1 MEKLNVKL
9 PIEVMI
15 ALEILDNNGYMS
27 YIVGGCV
34 RDCIIGIEPHDY
46 DIATPALPNEIKK
59 IFSQFKTVD
68 TGIKHGTITVLINNI
83 PLEITTFRI
92 DGKYE
97 DNRHPKEIFFTSDLK
112 EDLSRRDFTI
122 NAMAYNPSIGL
133 VDYFGGKKDI
143 RKKLIKCVGNPDER
157 FNEDALRIMR
167 AVRFAS
173 ILDYHIENNTLESIK
188 KNKMLLK
195 NVSMERINSEFIKTI
210 KVSYRREMA
219 ELIQVVVPELTEKM
233 ISDSLVMIGTFCFSV
248 YTRLALIFNFD
259 KDKLKEIL
267 QRLKFDNK
275 TIKNVIDTHEL
286 IYKFRDKSSI
296 SSPKYCIKIILNQN
310 ADIVRSVIEG
320 IRCTSYLDSDTD
332 YYFLA
337 NIMLKHLQEC
347 EEGCYKVSQL
357 AVNGNGMKSIGLEG
371 KDIGEMLE
379 SLLLAVF
386 AEEVSN
392 TYDDLMEYTKKI
404 KNGKK

>member
-1 MEKLNVKL
+1 MVMKLPKSVELILSKLN
-9 PIEVMI
+9 
-15 ALEILDNNGYMS
+15 NCGYEA

-34 RDCIIGIEPHDY
+34 RDSIIGTTPHDW
-46 DIATPALPNEIKK
+46 DICTSAPPEQVMEVFEGYK
-59 IFSQFKTVD
+59 IIPTEL
-68 TGIKHGTITVLINNI
+68 KHGVITIIIDDAQYEVTAYH
-83 PLEITTFRI
+83 I

-97 DNRHPKEIFFTSDLK
+97 DNRHPKEVSFTSDLK

-173 ILDYHIENNTLESIK
+173 ILNYHIDNNTLESIK

-195 NVSMERINSEFIKTI
+195 NVSIERINSEFIKTI
-210 KVSYRREMA
+210 EVSYRREMA

-233 ISDSLVMIGTFCFSV
+233 ICDSLVMVGTFCSSI

-275 TIKNVIDTHEL
+275 TIKDVVDTHEL
-286 IYKFRDKSSI
+286 IYRFRNKSSI
-296 SSPKYCIKIILNQN
+296 SSPKY
-310 ADIVRSVIEG
+310 
-320 IRCTSYLDSDTD
+320 
-332 YYFLA
+332 
-337 NIMLKHLQEC
+337 
-347 EEGCYKVSQL
+347 
-357 AVNGNGMKSIGLEG
+357 
-371 KDIGEMLE
+371 
-379 SLLLAVF
+379 
-386 AEEVSN
+386 
-392 TYDDLMEYTKKI
+392 
-404 KNGKK
+404 

>member
-1 MEKLNVKL
+1 MVIKLPKSVELILSKLN
-9 PIEVMI
+9 
-15 ALEILDNNGYMS
+15 NCGYEA
-27 YIVGGCV
+27 YVVGGCV
-34 RDCIIGIEPHDY
+34 RDSIIGITPHDW
-46 DIATPALPNEIKK
+46 DICTSALPEQVMEIFEGYK
-59 IFSQFKTVD
+59 IIP
-68 TGIKHGTITVLINNI
+68 TGLKHGTVTIIIDDVQY
-83 PLEITTFRI
+83 EVTTYRI

-97 DNRHPKEIFFTSDLK
+97 DNRHPKEVSFTSDLK

-173 ILDYHIENNTLESIK
+173 ILNYHIEDNTLESIK

-210 KVSYRREMA
+210 EVSYKREMA

-233 ISDSLVMIGTFCFSV
+233 IYDSLVMVGTFCSSV

-275 TIKNVIDTHEL
+275 TIKNVVDTHEL
-286 IYKFRDKSSI
+286 IYRFRDKNSI

-337 NIMLKHLQEC
+337 NIMSKHLKEC
-347 EEGCYKVSQL
+347 EEGCYKISQL
-357 AVNGNGMKSIGLEG
+357 AVNGNDMKSIGLEG
-371 KDIGEMLE
+371 KAIGEMLE

-392 TYDDLMEYTKKI
+392 TYDDLMEYTRKI
-404 KNGKK
+404 RNGKE

>member
-1 MEKLNVKL
+1 MVIKLPKSVELILSKLN
-9 PIEVMI
+9 
-15 ALEILDNNGYMS
+15 NCGYEA

-34 RDCIIGIEPHDY
+34 RDSIIGTTPHDW
-46 DIATPALPNEIKK
+46 DICTSALPEQVMEVFKGYK
-59 IFSQFKTVD
+59 IIP
-68 TGIKHGTITVLINNI
+68 TGLKHGTVTIIIDDAQYEV
-83 PLEITTFRI
+83 TTYRI

-97 DNRHPKEIFFTSDLK
+97 DNRHPKEVSFTSDLK
-112 EDLSRRDFTI
+112 EDLSRRNFTI

-173 ILDYHIENNTLESIK
+173 ILDYRIENNTLESIK

-233 ISDSLVMIGTFCFSV
+233 ICDSLVMVDTFCFSI
-248 YTRLALIFNFD
+248 YTTLALIFNFD

-275 TIKNVIDTHEL
+275 TIKDVVDTHEL
-286 IYKFRDKSSI
+286 IYRFRDKSSI

-320 IRCTSYLDSDTD
+320 IRRTSYLDSDTD

-337 NIMLKHLQEC
+337 SIMLKHLREC
-347 EEGCYKVSQL
+347 EEGCYKISQL
-357 AVNGNGMKSIGLEG
+357 AVNGNDMKSIGLEG
-371 KDIGEMLE
+371 KAIGEMLE
-379 SLLLAVF
+379 SLLLAIF

-392 TYDDLMEYTKKI
+392 TYDDLMEYTRKI
-404 KNGKK
+404 RNGKE